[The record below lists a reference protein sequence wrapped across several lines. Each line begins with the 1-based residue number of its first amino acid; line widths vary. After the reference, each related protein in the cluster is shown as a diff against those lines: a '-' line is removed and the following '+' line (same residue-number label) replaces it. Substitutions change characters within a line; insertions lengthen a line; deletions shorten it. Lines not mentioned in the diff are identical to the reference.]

1 MLTDIRFTKNIHI
14 LCFLP
19 LLVVFL
25 LCSLQLSAASAATVT
40 IAWDENPEDNIIGYK
55 IHYGE
60 YSHNYQYTVDVE
72 NNTSCSISG
81 LSENTTYYFAATAY
95 NDEYFESSYS
105 DELVHT
111 IPNTPPPG

>member
-1 MLTDIRFTKNIHI
+1 MTDIRFTKDIRI

-25 LCSLQLSAASAATVT
+25 LCSLQLSSASAATVT
-40 IAWDENPEDNIIGYK
+40 IAWDENPENNVIGYK

-95 NDEYFESSYS
+95 NDENLESSYS

-111 IPNTPPPG
+111 IHTEYPSSW